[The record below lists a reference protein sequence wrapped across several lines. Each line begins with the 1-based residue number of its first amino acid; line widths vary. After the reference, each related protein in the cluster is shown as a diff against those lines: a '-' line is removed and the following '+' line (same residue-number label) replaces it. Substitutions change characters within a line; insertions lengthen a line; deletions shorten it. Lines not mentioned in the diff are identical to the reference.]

1 MQRTVLLVRPDQ
13 REKLARLAKSNG
25 VSVAEIA
32 RRAIDAYMPEL
43 EEKIELDELVELV
56 AESHKQALISVRQ
69 ARQEVRRT
77 LDYFGEKKAA
87 TE

>member
-13 REKLARLAKSNG
+13 REKLARLAKTNG

-32 RRAIDAYMPEL
+32 RRAIDAYSPEL

-56 AESHKQALISVRQ
+56 AESHKQALTSVRE
-69 ARQEVRRT
+69 AREEVRRT
-77 LDYFGEKKAA
+77 LDYIGDRRAVE
-87 TE
+87 